1 MKGLDLF
8 DPQKYNE
15 NNDFS
20 IPIIIFLITL
30 IFIMLLV

>member
-20 IPIIIFLITL
+20 IQIIIFLIALLFIL
-30 IFIMLLV
+30 ILF